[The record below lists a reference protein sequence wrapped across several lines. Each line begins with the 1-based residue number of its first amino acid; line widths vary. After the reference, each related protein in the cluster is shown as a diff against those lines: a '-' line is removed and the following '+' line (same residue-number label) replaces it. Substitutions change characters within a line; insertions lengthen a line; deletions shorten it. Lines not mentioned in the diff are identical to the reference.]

1 MFDSR
6 CSENEVSRRDIP
18 SFIEPRPPL
27 ISNPFMRPRPQKG
40 TNLLELFEEDSDCE
54 EPELVQVY
62 LRLKPCN
69 TASNLYEVRS
79 DRCLITSLDTTT
91 AGHGRRTQHNV
102 SKMYTF
108 SHIFGAD
115 SSQKEIFE
123 HVVKEN
129 LQKLP
134 EGNSFTLLTYG
145 ASGSGKTFTLMGTV
159 ASPGL
164 VPRSLEYVFKIVDAA
179 QRPLFKPSESGADKL
194 SHAEQEY
201 ELQWVKRLRQ
211 VSAPSRDKY
220 RRMSAQLFGDLTYSN
235 LDLSNRNRHYLW
247 VSFIEIYNEGIY
259 DLLAPGDRR
268 NAAKLAIREDSS
280 GNVYVKGATQ
290 TFVRSGEEAYDIMV
304 AGKHNLQ
311 VAATGIHAQ
320 SSRSHCIFTITML
333 TETPEG
339 VGGAC
344 VRLCDLAG
352 CERAARTR
360 NTGARMHE
368 SRAINSSLHVLE
380 RCLRTLRRKRGTAR
394 AALVP
399 YRESKLTRLLGAGL
413 SGARGEAVSMVV
425 TLNPSREYAHETRH
439 VLQLAAVARDIQIN
453 NTLSDYPSTLESS
466 TQDSSFNY
474 NSEVIKLRTENERLH
489 FELVQAQARNK
500 ELSAHMEQRQASA
513 ADTMRELVEEAKE
526 ISRQYYEE
534 QMQALRAEMDE
545 MAEEY
550 ENKLSSI
557 KHTSSSET
565 PSKILQNKITQLMTE
580 IAILEENLTA
590 ERLARARAEEEVQ
603 HLRAC
608 IDERDEKADSQN
620 PSNEDVMS
628 VTDSDNSDDDE
639 DPCNESLEPTFR
651 KEDINRSRMLRQSFV
666 NHTSFNSEHS
676 EDVSALDKTGDTLKE
691 EDEGNESH
699 DNDCTYET
707 SKDISVNRADSGC
720 LNDPMSV
727 SSDMLPDSKDL
738 QEVKKSSR
746 STYFVEDKVNEIKDI
761 PSTAS
766 TFSRATFS
774 MSSADN
780 SVSECSKDSDDQDDV
795 KKSLGPDK
803 LAKPDDKLLET
814 VPDDTLELNKK
825 SGIFVNKIISCNK
838 KLSDGNNSLAQ
849 FESLEL
855 AANAFNSDMEQNVDD
870 NYYSDFKVGNEKR
883 NYFDEES
890 TNLSPK
896 TPATVVKS
904 KEKKIYFNNIDI
916 IRSNKK
922 HIDIEGKNQT
932 DDYRSPPIVKDEVTN
947 DFEPTMIKKLL
958 GESIA
963 RQAESISSVHK
974 LKLTKKY
981 DSIDMFE
988 GLDSPQV
995 FNEVKNT
1002 DNVNVNNVTSSI
1014 ENHAMEDKAPLV
1026 AQTQI
1031 KVERKSETEI
1041 KEEPAMSE
1049 PSLVD
1054 EIIETLPEKL
1064 KVQEVSTDIAT
1075 VDDKSISK
1083 EVNLLTN
1090 QEKGLEDAVNDESQL
1105 QINSTKVD
1113 NTIEEFENIYKD
1125 VSAPRETEFD
1135 LLISRDGQDTTAD
1148 TTADTNTNNDETSE
1162 TDELKYNLRHKSKIE
1177 KPKNEKRGKN
1187 KNTDEEVIME
1197 SLSKCESKPKPT
1209 KRNLRLRRRKNA
1221 SEEEADLQKENKL
1234 KDIVNLQTEFSDVTM
1249 DIPAAIKQSKDIPS
1263 PERMADD
1270 ENQPPMFGIQSCPS
1284 KSITRSRRKLFTP
1297 RAEPLEESLSQTGD
1311 SNERVYV
1318 PRPSYHRPRARRK
1331 L

>member
-1 MFDSR
+1 MLDSR

-108 SHIFGAD
+108 SHIFGPD

-164 VPRSLEYVFKIVDAA
+164 VPRSLEYVFKIVEAA

-220 RRMSAQLFGDLTYSN
+220 RRMSAQLFGDLTCSN
-235 LDLSNRNRHYLW
+235 LDLSNTNRHYLW

-268 NAAKLAIREDSS
+268 NAPKLAIREDSG

-333 TETPEG
+333 TETPGGAAGG
-339 VGGAC
+339 VAGAC

-380 RCLRTLRRKRGTAR
+380 RCLRTLRRKRACAR

-474 NSEVIKLRTENERLH
+474 SSEVIKLRTENERLH

-534 QMQALRAEMDE
+534 QMQALRVEMEE
-545 MAEEY
+545 MVEEY
-550 ENKLSSI
+550 ESKLSLV
-557 KHTSSSET
+557 KHPSVSDT
-565 PSKILQNKITQLMTE
+565 PSKLLQSKITQLMTE

-608 IDERDEKADSQN
+608 IDERDEKADEQN
-620 PSNEDVMS
+620 NEDVMS
-628 VTDSDNSDDDE
+628 VTDSDTSDEEE

-651 KEDINRSRMLRQSFV
+651 KEDINRSRMLKQSFV

-676 EDVSALDKTGDTLKE
+676 GEVSVLDKTSDTLKE
-691 EDEGNESH
+691 EDEGNETRE
-699 DNDCTYET
+699 NDCTYET
-707 SKDISVNRADSGC
+707 SEDVSVNRADSGC
-720 LNDPMSV
+720 VNDPISE
-727 SSDMLPDSKDL
+727 STDILPEL
-738 QEVKKSSR
+738 QELNKAR
-746 STYFVEDKVNEIKDI
+746 DTYFIEDKVNEINNITSK
-761 PSTAS
+761 PSS
-766 TFSRATFS
+766 LNRATFS
-774 MSSADN
+774 MSSADDN
-780 SVSECSKDSDDQDDV
+780 VSACSKDSDDQDV
-795 KKSLGPDK
+795 KKILGPDELVESNGNLLK
-803 LAKPDDKLLET
+803 TVSDDG
-814 VPDDTLELNKK
+814 LELSKK
-825 SGIFVNKIISCNK
+825 SGIFVNKILSCNK
-838 KLSDGNNSLAQ
+838 KSSDGNNSLAQ

-855 AANAFNSDMEQNVDD
+855 AANAYNSDTKQNVDD
-870 NYYSDFKVGNEKR
+870 KYYSDFKIVNEKR

-890 TNLSPK
+890 TNSSPK

-904 KEKKIYFNNIDI
+904 KEKKIYFSNIDVVQ
-916 IRSNKK
+916 SNKK
-922 HIDIEGKNQT
+922 HVDIEAKSQI

-958 GESIA
+958 GESMT
-963 RQAESISSVHK
+963 RQTEGINKGSVHK
-974 LKLTKKY
+974 LKLTKKPE
-981 DSIDMFE
+981 SIDMFE

-995 FNEVKNT
+995 SNEIKNAEIIK
-1002 DNVNVNNVTSSI
+1002 NVTNQI
-1014 ENHAMEDKAPLV
+1014 EKHDIEEKDPLEP
-1026 AQTQI
+1026 QTQI
-1031 KVERKSETEI
+1031 KFERKSKNEI
-1041 KEEPAMSE
+1041 KEEPVISE
-1049 PSLVD
+1049 PSLVE

-1064 KVQEVSTDIAT
+1064 TVQEISTNIAKA
-1075 VDDKSISK
+1075 DEKLISK
-1083 EVNLLTN
+1083 EVSLVTN
-1090 QEKGLEDAVNDESQL
+1090 EEKPPGDSINDESRI
-1105 QINSTKVD
+1105 QINNTKVD

-1125 VSAPRETEFD
+1125 VSAPRDTEFD
-1135 LLISRDGQDTTAD
+1135 LLISQEVQDTTAEV
-1148 TTADTNTNNDETSE
+1148 NTNNDETSE
-1162 TDELKYNLRHKSKIE
+1162 TDELKYNLRHKSKID
-1177 KPKNEKRGKN
+1177 KTKNENKRAKN

-1197 SLSKCESKPKPT
+1197 SLSKCESKPKAT
-1209 KRNLRLRRRKNA
+1209 KRNLRLRRRKNV
-1221 SEEEADLQKENKL
+1221 SDEDADLQNENKL

-1249 DIPAAIKQSKDIPS
+1249 DVPAVAKQCKDIPS
-1263 PERMADD
+1263 PERLADD
-1270 ENQPPMFGIQSCPS
+1270 ENLPPMFGIQSCPS
-1284 KSITRSRRKLFTP
+1284 KSVTRSRRKLFTP

-1311 SNERVYV
+1311 SNERVCV

>member
-108 SHIFGAD
+108 SQIFGAD

-145 ASGSGKTFTLMGTV
+145 ASGSGKTYTLMGTV

-164 VPRSLEYVFKIVDAA
+164 VPRSLEYVFKIVEAA

-235 LDLSNRNRHYLW
+235 LNLSNRNRHYLW

-268 NAAKLAIREDSS
+268 NAPKLAIREDSS

-339 VGGAC
+339 VGAAC

-489 FELVQAQARNK
+489 FELVQAQTRNR

-526 ISRQYYEE
+526 ISRQYYEA
-534 QMQALRAEMDE
+534 QMQALRVEMDE

-550 ENKLSSI
+550 ENKLSSV
-557 KHTSSSET
+557 KHTSSSDT

-608 IDERDEKADSQN
+608 IDERDEKADDQN

-628 VTDSDNSDDDE
+628 VTDSDNTDEEE

-676 EDVSALDKTGDTLKE
+676 EDVSDLDKTGDTLKE
-691 EDEGNESH
+691 EDEGNESR

-720 LNDPMSV
+720 INDPMSE
-727 SSDMLPDSKDL
+727 SSDTLPDSKEL

-746 STYFVEDKVNEIKDI
+746 STYFIEDKVNCMKDI

-766 TFSRATFS
+766 SFSRATFS

-780 SVSECSKDSDDQDDV
+780 SVSECSKDSDDQYDV
-795 KKSLGPDK
+795 KKSLGSDI
-803 LAKPDDKLLET
+803 LAKSDDILLET
-814 VPDDTLELNKK
+814 VPDDALELNKK
-825 SGIFVNKIISCNK
+825 SGIFINKIISCNK
-838 KLSDGNNSLAQ
+838 KSCDGNNSLAQ

-855 AANAFNSDMEQNVDD
+855 AANAFNSDMDQNVDD
-870 NYYSDFKVGNEKR
+870 KYYSDFKVVNEKR

-890 TNLSPK
+890 TILSPK

-904 KEKKIYFNNIDI
+904 KDKKIYFNNIDI

-922 HIDIEGKNQT
+922 HIEIEGKNQT
-932 DDYRSPPIVKDEVTN
+932 DDYRSPPIVKDEVAN

-963 RQAESISSVHK
+963 RQAEGISSVHK
-974 LKLTKKY
+974 LRLTKKY

-988 GLDSPQV
+988 GLDSPQAI
-995 FNEVKNT
+995 NEVKKKETVKNIT
-1002 DNVNVNNVTSSI
+1002 NPVEGHVMD
-1014 ENHAMEDKAPLV
+1014 DKAPLG
-1026 AQTQI
+1026 AETQI

-1041 KEEPAMSE
+1041 KEESAISE

-1064 KVQEVSTDIAT
+1064 KVQEASSDITEA
-1075 VDDKSISK
+1075 DDKIVSK
-1083 EVNLLTN
+1083 EVSLLIN
-1090 QEKGLEDAVNDESQL
+1090 QEKAPGFAVNDESQL
-1105 QINSTKVD
+1105 QINDTKVD

-1125 VSAPRETEFD
+1125 VSAPRDTEFD
-1135 LLISRDGQDTTAD
+1135 LLISQNVQD
-1148 TTADTNTNNDETSE
+1148 TTADTNTNNDITSE
-1162 TDELKYNLRHKSKIE
+1162 ADELKYNLRHKSKIE
-1177 KPKNEKRGKN
+1177 KLKNENKRGKN

-1221 SEEEADLQKENKL
+1221 SEEEAGLQKENKL

-1249 DIPAAIKQSKDIPS
+1249 DIPAAIKHSKDIPS

-1270 ENQPPMFGIQSCPS
+1270 ENQPPMFGIQSCPA

-1297 RAEPLEESLSQTGD
+1297 RAEPLEESLNQTGD